1 MLRVAEV
8 APGMATPT
16 LVLKPLNHCTVW
28 VVPAMVMAAGTIVRE
43 AGVPATTLVATGWV
57 VMAALWYRV
66 TVHTELVVLS
76 VLPAPTVFVTTTRYF
91 WALPVGKAG
100 AWKLDELVPVL
111 LKVAPPSVETCPW
124 TLRVPP
130 LGGPLPLEAEG
141 ATRGGRGAH
150 GDGAVGRAHRTF
162 LVLRGGQVRAD
173 HRRRDHVHDDGAG
186 GGGGD
191 GAVVRVDGRD
201 RVGAC
206 VGLAHRTRQ
215 GVGGIGGA
223 KDGDAALLPLVG
235 DGAVQ
240 GRGVGQRGGED
251 GGRLAA

>member
-1 MLRVAEV
+1 MGAAGGWATMVGAVFTPSRTMALVAVLVAAAPGKPLGTTAKQKLASAGWAEAKFRVAEV

-76 VLPAPTVFVTTTRYF
+76 VLPAPTVLVTTTRYF

-111 LKVAPPSVETCPW
+111 LKVAPPSVETCHW
-124 TLRVPP
+124 KLRVPP
-130 LGGPLPLEAEG
+130 AGAEALTEM
-141 ATRGGRGAH
+141 
-150 GDGAVGRAHRTF
+150 
-162 LVLRGGQVRAD
+162 VLL
-173 HRRRDHVHDDGAG
+173 
-186 GGGGD
+186 
-191 GAVVRVDGRD
+191 
-201 RVGAC
+201 
-206 VGLAHRTRQ
+206 VGLTVPFWYFVAGRSAVIT
-215 GVGGIGGA
+215 GA
-223 KDGDAALLPLVG
+223 ASTFMTIAAEVAVATAPLCVSLTET
-235 DGAVQ
+235 V
-240 GRGVGQRGGED
+240 
-251 GGRLAA
+251 